1 MDISLKMSDYKRI
14 MSWFELAF
22 AKNNEIAEED
32 NATFRK
38 ISVMAMAYM
47 EENAEDNK
55 KHE

>member
-1 MDISLKMSDYKRI
+1 

-38 ISVMAMAYM
+38 ISVMSMAYM